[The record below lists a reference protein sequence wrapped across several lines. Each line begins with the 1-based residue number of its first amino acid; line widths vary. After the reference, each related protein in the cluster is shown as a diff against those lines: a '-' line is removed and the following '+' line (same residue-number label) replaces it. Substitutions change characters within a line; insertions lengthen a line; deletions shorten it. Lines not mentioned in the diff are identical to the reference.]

1 MEFSDF
7 TRPFHQIKY
16 RSPDDADQ
24 LSMFEDVS
32 RIKEVVL
39 LVLEYGANAADVDND
54 GNTALDL
61 TIHYGL

>member
-7 TRPFHQIKY
+7 TRPFHQIEC
-16 RSPDDADQ
+16 RFPDDADQ

-39 LVLEYGANAADVDND
+39 LLLEYGANAADVDND

-61 TIHYGL
+61 K